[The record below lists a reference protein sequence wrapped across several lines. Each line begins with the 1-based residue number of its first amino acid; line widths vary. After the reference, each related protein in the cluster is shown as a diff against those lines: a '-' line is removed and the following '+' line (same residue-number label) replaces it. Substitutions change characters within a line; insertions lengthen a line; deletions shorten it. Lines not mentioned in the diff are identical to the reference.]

1 MTSRAAAGADGDG
14 LGRGDGEG
22 LAVCAVAVSAA
33 DRACA
38 GVLEISLTNPAMTS
52 SASTVRAAMKPI
64 AHC

>member
-1 MTSRAAAGADGDG
+1 MTCRAAAAADGDG

-22 LAVCAVAVSAA
+22 LATRVVAVSAA
-33 DRACA
+33 DRAYA

-64 AHC
+64 VHC